1 MVYRLIN
8 MQGRLYDQLVCRFL
22 SPDPYVVDPTM
33 SQMFNR
39 YAYGNNNPL
48 CFKDPNGE

>member
-1 MVYRLIN
+1 
-8 MQGRLYDQLVCRFL
+8 
-22 SPDPYVVDPTM
+22 M

-48 CFKDPNGE
+48 CFKDPNGEWVWLVFAAYAAWVYGIKAGCAAEERGGN